1 MVQEVQPTERH
12 WREQTGAGATSP
24 PQRDYSTSEGDKN
37 RSSLGPSRYSRTF
50 VRYVANDDGTPI
62 AEGTDKLLEAILVEL
77 KAIHAA
83 LEARD
88 AVRS

>member
-37 RSSLGPSRYSRTF
+37 RSSLGPSRYPRVF

-62 AEGTDKLLEAILVEL
+62 AETTDALLKEILAELRAIKEKL
-77 KAIHAA
+77 
-83 LEARD
+83 
-88 AVRS
+88 